1 MLDILLMSLLGIIAG
16 IFAGIIPGIHSNL
29 LATASLSIYAAINPT
44 SISPLS
50 LCAFIYTL
58 SLVNNFLSF
67 IPSTYLGVPDSGTV
81 LSLMPA
87 HQYLKEGKGHEAVIL
102 SLIGAYGS
110 MIASIIT
117 LPIFIFLVKI
127 SYSFIKKQVPLLLIL
142 IALTLILRERKKFF
156 AFYTFLCAG
165 ILGIITLNLQ
175 RLNEPLLPLL
185 TGLFG
190 MPALISSIS
199 TKESPSEQVI
209 TFPDIKPKEISKS
222 ISISLI
228 SGSIFSFLPS
238 LGPSQ
243 AAVFSSLIT
252 KDSSRQ
258 SYLMLIGALN
268 TMSMII
274 SVATFYLINK
284 ARNGAIVAI
293 STILPTIDLN
303 LLLFF
308 LAISLIIGYPTLH
321 ITLFLSR
328 KFSYFIS
335 KTNYQ
340 LISIIVMVL
349 IIIIS
354 LIISGPLS
362 LLVLFTATAI
372 GFIPQ
377 ITNVSRNHLMGCLML
392 STIMYYL
399 L

>member
-1 MLDILLMSLLGIIAG
+1 MSLLGIIAG
-16 IFAGIIPGIHSNL
+16 IFAGLVPGIHSNL
-29 LATASLSIYAAINPT
+29 LATASLSIYAAINP
-44 SISPLS
+44 SFISPLS

-127 SYSFIKKQVPLLLIL
+127 SYSFIKKQVPILLIL
-142 IALTLILRERKKFF
+142 IALTLILREKSKFL

-199 TKESPSEQVI
+199 AKESLSQQVI
-209 TFPDIKPKEISKS
+209 TFPEIKPKEISKS
-222 ISISLI
+222 ISVSLI

-274 SVATFYLINK
+274 SIATFYLINK

-293 STILPTIDLN
+293 STILPAIDLN

-308 LAISLIIGYPTLH
+308 LAITLIVGYPTLH
-321 ITLFLSR
+321 VTLFLSR

-335 KTNYQ
+335 KANYQ

-349 IIIIS
+349 ITVIS

-362 LLVLFTATAI
+362 HLILFTATAI

>member
-1 MLDILLMSLLGIIAG
+1 MSLLGIIAG
-16 IFAGIIPGIHSNL
+16 IVAGIIPGIHSNL
-29 LATASLSIYAAINPT
+29 LATASLSVYAAINP
-44 SISPLS
+44 SYISPLS

-127 SYSFIKKQVPLLLIL
+127 SYSFIKKQVPILLIL
-142 IALTLILRERKKFF
+142 IALTLILREKSKFL

-199 TKESPSEQVI
+199 AKESLSQQVI
-209 TFPDIKPKEISKS
+209 TFPEIKPKEISKS
-222 ISISLI
+222 ISVSLI

-274 SVATFYLINK
+274 SIATFYLINK

-293 STILPTIDLN
+293 STILPAIDLN

-308 LAISLIIGYPTLH
+308 LAITLIVGYPTLH
-321 ITLFLSR
+321 VTLFLSR

-335 KTNYQ
+335 KANYQ

-349 IIIIS
+349 ITVIS

-362 LLVLFTATAI
+362 LLILFTATAI